1 MIPMSKGIFLLASLL
16 LLGGCM
22 GGSPDSMKEKTSEIT
37 NTSSENSVSKS
48 DKSSESSE
56 KAEDSSVTPENGL
69 TIDQVM
75 DTVKNQLQTQVVI
88 RLPTSIPLSNPNL
101 HVSAATV
108 SDATSYHVIFF
119 ESKEPIPI
127 NNNALNDPNQASQ
140 IVTISAL
147 RYPSVSEANVAVG
160 YQKADAGYENGAG
173 GIDLGHGLTGY
184 ENAGAGSQFI
194 GWNEGNW
201 YLDVRS
207 SLANTTQPGRQM
219 ATKIVEKLEK
229 ELLPAPNSVGKIQ
242 ADVTDNKPNQTSI
255 VWQEE
260 DSVYTIESSI
270 DVLSTIG
277 IATSFDDGATD

>member
-1 MIPMSKGIFLLASLL
+1 MIPISKGIFLLASLL
-16 LLGGCM
+16 LLGGCT
-22 GGSPDSMKEKTSEIT
+22 GGSSDSMKKKTSEIT

-48 DKSSESSE
+48 DQSSESSK

-69 TIDQVM
+69 TLDQVM
-75 DTVKNQLQTQVVI
+75 DAVKNQLETQVVI

-101 HVSAATV
+101 HVSVATV

-160 YQKADAGYENGAG
+160 YQKADAGYENGVG

-207 SLANTTQPGRQM
+207 SLANTTQPGRQI

>member
-1 MIPMSKGIFLLASLL
+1 ME
-16 LLGGCM
+16 
-22 GGSPDSMKEKTSEIT
+22 GSPDSMKKKTSEIT

-48 DKSSESSE
+48 DQSSESSE
-56 KAEDSSVTPENGL
+56 KTEDSSVTPENGL

-75 DTVKNQLQTQVVI
+75 DTVKNQLETQVVI

-160 YQKADAGYENGAG
+160 YQKADAGYENGAS

>member
-48 DKSSESSE
+48 DQSSESSE

-69 TIDQVM
+69 TIDQVI
-75 DTVKNQLQTQVVI
+75 DTVKNQLETQVVI

-101 HVSAATV
+101 YVSAATV

-201 YLDVRS
+201 YIDVRS

>member
-1 MIPMSKGIFLLASLL
+1 MIPISKGIFLLASLL

-22 GGSPDSMKEKTSEIT
+22 EGSPDSMKNKTSEIT
-37 NTSSENSVSKS
+37 NNSSENSVSKS
-48 DKSSESSE
+48 DQSSESSE

-75 DTVKNQLQTQVVI
+75 DAVKNQLETQVVI

-242 ADVTDNKPNQTSI
+242 ADVTDDKPNQTSI